1 MISRYELLIK
11 LNELLKPEQIK
22 DYCPNG
28 LQIEG
33 NTNITRIATAVSAT
47 GSVIEQAIAQQ
58 AQALLVH
65 HGFFWKGEP
74 LTITGVKRQRIASLL
89 KHNINLYAY
98 HLPLDVH
105 PTLGNNAQLAQKLG
119 WQLAGTFGDNNLIA
133 YVDFEQPITLN
144 QLQMHLFKVLERDP
158 FLIGS
163 VVDSIRRVAFCTGAA
178 QDFLEIAAEQGA
190 QVYISGEISERTVA
204 LARELGIVYV
214 CAGHYATE
222 QFGVQAVGRWL
233 RENHQLD
240 VFFIDDDNPV

>member
-74 LTITGVKRQRIASLL
+74 LT
-89 KHNINLYAY
+89 
-98 HLPLDVH
+98 
-105 PTLGNNAQLAQKLG
+105 
-119 WQLAGTFGDNNLIA
+119 
-133 YVDFEQPITLN
+133 
-144 QLQMHLFKVLERDP
+144 
-158 FLIGS
+158 
-163 VVDSIRRVAFCTGAA
+163 
-178 QDFLEIAAEQGA
+178 
-190 QVYISGEISERTVA
+190 
-204 LARELGIVYV
+204 
-214 CAGHYATE
+214 
-222 QFGVQAVGRWL
+222 
-233 RENHQLD
+233 
-240 VFFIDDDNPV
+240 